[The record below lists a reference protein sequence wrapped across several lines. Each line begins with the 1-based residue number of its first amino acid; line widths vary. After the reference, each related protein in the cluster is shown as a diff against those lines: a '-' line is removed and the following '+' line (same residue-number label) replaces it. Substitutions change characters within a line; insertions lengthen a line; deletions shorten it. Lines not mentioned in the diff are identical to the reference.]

1 MSNHKLTGGG
11 ELVSRKIT
19 ELKPYENNPRINDK
33 AVDAVAASIKEF
45 GFKVPIIVDKDGV
58 IVAGH
63 TRLKAAEKLG
73 LDEVPVIV
81 ADDLTPEQVKAF
93 RLADNKV
100 GEIAEWDFEKLEEE
114 LKGLNI
120 NMSQFGFDIAEDVSG
135 GEVIQDDFDVDK
147 AIEEIDEP
155 TAKRGQIWTLGD
167 HRLMCGDCTNKD
179 EVSKLMQGNFA
190 DMVITDPLY
199 NMAYEGAGGTSDAKR
214 KTNRIMNDKMS
225 SGDFEKFLA
234 GFYASLYD
242 TIKEQG
248 TFYVF
253 YKELGEGVFISE
265 LKKSGLNFKQE
276 LVWVKNQ
283 LVLGGQKYQNMYE
296 PILFGYKGKTPATWN
311 GKRNQTSV
319 IEDINL
325 MNEIELREAFRELID
340 TLDTDVVRERKPLK
354 NDLHPTMKPIKLLAR
369 FIRNSSDT
377 SDIVLD
383 FFGGS
388 GSTLIACEQ
397 LNRKCYTME
406 LDPKYCDVIVKRW
419 EQLTGNKAILN

>member
-1 MSNHKLTGGG
+1 M
-11 ELVSRKIT
+11 E
-19 ELKPYENNPRINDK
+19 
-33 AVDAVAASIKEF
+33 AVAASIKEF
-45 GFKVPIIVDKDGV
+45 GFKVPIVIDKNNI

-63 TRLKAAEKLG
+63 TRLKAAQKLG
-73 LDEVPVIV
+73 LSEVPVIV
-81 ADDLTPEQVKAF
+81 ADDLTPEQIKAF

-120 NMSQFGFDIAEDVSG
+120 NMSQFGFDITEAVG
-135 GEVIQDDFDVDK
+135 GEDVIQDDFDVDK

-190 DMVITDPLY
+190 DMVITDPPY
-199 NMAYEGAGGTSDAKR
+199 NMAYEGAGGTSNAKR
-214 KTNRIMNDKMS
+214 KSNRIMNDKMS
-225 SGDFEKFLA
+225 SADFEKFLS
-234 GFYASLYD
+234 GFYASLFD
-242 TIKEQG
+242 TIKEHG

-319 IEDINL
+319 IKDINL
-325 MNEIELREAFRELID
+325 MNEIELREALRELIAN
-340 TLDTDVVRERKPLK
+340 LETDVVREKKPLK
-354 NDLHPTMKPIKLLAR
+354 NDLHPTMKPIKLLAKL
-369 FIRNSSDT
+369 IRNSSNT

-388 GSTLIACEQ
+388 GSTMIACEQ
-397 LNRKCYTME
+397 LGRKCYSME
-406 LDPKYCDVIVKRW
+406 LDPKYCDVIIKRW
-419 EQLTGNKAILN
+419 ETMTNKKAILN

>member
-1 MSNHKLTGGG
+1 M
-11 ELVSRKIT
+11 
-19 ELKPYENNPRINDK
+19 
-33 AVDAVAASIKEF
+33 
-45 GFKVPIIVDKDGV
+45 PIIVDRNNV

-63 TRLKAAEKLG
+63 TRLKAAQKLG
-73 LDEVPVIV
+73 LEEVPVII

-100 GEIAEWDFEKLEEE
+100 GELADWDFDKLEEE

-120 NMSQFGFDIAEDVSG
+120 DMAQFGFDITEAVGGGDVI
-135 GEVIQDDFDVDK
+135 EDDFDVDK
-147 AIEEIDEP
+147 ALEEIDEP
-155 TAKRGQIWTLGD
+155 TAKRGQIWTLGE

-190 DMVITDPLY
+190 DMVITDPPY
-199 NMAYEGAGGTSDAKR
+199 NMASEGAGGTSDAKR
-214 KTNRIMNDKMS
+214 KSNRIMNDKMS
-225 SGDFEKFLA
+225 SVDFEKFLA
-234 GFYASLYD
+234 GFYASLFD
-242 TIKEQG
+242 TIKEHG

-325 MNEIELREAFRELID
+325 MNEIELREALRELIS
-340 TLDTDVVRERKPLK
+340 TLETDVVRERKPLK
-354 NDLHPTMKPIKLLAR
+354 NDLHPTMKPIKLLVKL
-369 FIRNSSDT
+369 IRNSSNT

-388 GSTLIACEQ
+388 GSTMMACEQ
-397 LNRKCYTME
+397 LGRKCYSME
-406 LDPKYCDVIVKRW
+406 LDPKYVDVIVKRW
-419 EQLTGNKAILN
+419 ETMTGKKAILN

>member
-1 MSNHKLTGGG
+1 M
-11 ELVSRKIT
+11 
-19 ELKPYENNPRINDK
+19 
-33 AVDAVAASIKEF
+33 
-45 GFKVPIIVDKDGV
+45 PIIVDKNNV

-81 ADDLTPEQVKAF
+81 ADDLSPEKIKAF

-100 GEIAEWDFEKLEEE
+100 GELAEWDFDKLEEE

-120 NMSQFGFDIAEDVSG
+120 DMSQFGFDIAEDVSG
-135 GEVIQDDFDVDK
+135 GEVIQDNFDVDK

-155 TAKRGQIWTLGD
+155 IAKRGQIWTLGE
-167 HRLMCGDCTNKD
+167 HRLMCGDCTNKA

-190 DMVITDPLY
+190 DMVITDPPY
-199 NMAYEGAGGTSDAKR
+199 NMGYEGLCGTSNAKR

-225 SGDFEKFLA
+225 SDDFKKFLA
-234 GFYASLYD
+234 DFYTSLYD
-242 TIKEQG
+242 TIKEHG

-283 LVLGGQKYQNMYE
+283 LVLGGQQYQNMYE
-296 PILFGYKGKTPATWN
+296 PVLFGYKGKTPAVWN

-325 MNEIELREAFRELID
+325 MNEIELREAIRELID
-340 TLDTDVVRERKPLK
+340 KIEVDVVRERKPLK
-354 NDLHPTMKPIKLLAR
+354 NDLHPTMKPIKLLAK
-369 FIRNSSDT
+369 FIHNSSNT

-397 LNRKCYTME
+397 LNRRCCTME

-419 EQLTGNKAILN
+419 ETMTRKKAKLNK

>member
-1 MSNHKLTGGG
+1 MIIIL
-11 ELVSRKIT
+11 IT
-19 ELKPYENNPRINDK
+19 EIKPYKNNPRINDG

-45 GFKVPIIVDKDGV
+45 GFRVPIIVDADNV

-63 TRLKAAEKLG
+63 TRLKAAQKLG
-73 LDEVPVIV
+73 LSEVPVIV
-81 ADDLTPEQVKAF
+81 ADDLTPEQVRAF

-114 LKGLNI
+114 LKSLNI
-120 NMSQFGFDIAEDVSG
+120 DMSQFGFDIAEDVSG
-135 GEVIQDDFDVDK
+135 GEVIEDDFDVDK

-155 TAKRGQIWTLGD
+155 TTKRGDIWTLGD
-167 HRLMCGDCTNKD
+167 HRLMCGDCRNKN
-179 EVSKLMQGNFA
+179 EVAKLMQGNFA
-190 DMVITDPLY
+190 DMVVTDPPY

-225 SGDFEKFLA
+225 GADFELFLS
-234 GFYASLYD
+234 GFYSSLYD
-242 TIKEQG
+242 TLKEQG

-296 PILFGYKGKTPATWN
+296 PVLFGYKGKTPATWN
-311 GKRNQTSV
+311 GRRNQTSV

-325 MNEIELREAFRELID
+325 MNEIELREAIRELIEK
-340 TLDTDVVRERKPLK
+340 LETDVVRERKPLK

-369 FIRNSSDT
+369 FIRNSSNA
-377 SDIVLD
+377 SDVVLD

-397 LNRKCYTME
+397 LGRKCYTME